1 MATIARW
8 FGRTLA
14 GWVVTVI
21 SISLIAESVAFSL
34 ADPAFYVDRLRNA
47 RVYETILDRAIAP
60 SIESALD
67 TPAGR
72 ASGLSERR
80 VMSAARRALPSRWV
94 YSQIETQLEGP
105 LGYLAGERSGFT
117 VRVSLRSRIPSIVS
131 ETRSLAVDADA
142 QALILDALIA
152 EPLSDAAAEMRS
164 YGLDMDDA
172 RLRESLAAIL
182 AEEWL
187 DALLAEAV
195 NEIGPYVM
203 GAADSFE
210 IVIPL
215 DQPLAAAESEVE
227 RFVAEVDW
235 YDAALEGFVASYV
248 DESLKDVDRTLGGF
262 AVNRGDVLEIIRSS
276 VTRDIAEP
284 AIADTAAQLTRYFLG
299 ESDAVS
305 VSVDL
310 AEAKSRAAP
319 QIGALGSQIA
329 NARALTVP
337 VCDAEDAAVRTAIIF
352 GVRTP
357 DCIPPIEP
365 ARSLAQARLSA
376 ARAEISAAFVETILD
391 PLPDRMTFT
400 HEDVRAQVR
409 ANAGEGALRNIDA
422 VRAAARDGFRYTNEN
437 FETDIARLYGAS
449 AVSGI
454 QEARDF
460 FQDGLR
466 FNQRHMRTAL
476 GSQIGDLVD
485 ILRTWF
491 PYARPATF
499 GGIALGALMALLAG
513 ALIGGSARSRLMW
526 ACATIAIA
534 GASTWA
540 LYGPLYG
547 IFLENRIA
555 AELRNAMQAG
565 GAPSEIM
572 GISTNIIG
580 DIALDAISAILNRAS
595 IAGAIYFAVGGT
607 LALLILVAK
616 PRTPKPRQ
624 ADSTQRRGG

>member
-21 SISLIAESVAFSL
+21 SISLIAESLAFSL

-47 RVYETILDRAIAP
+47 RVYETLLDGAIAP

-94 YSQIETQLEGP
+94 YRQMETQLEGP
-105 LGYLAGERSGFT
+105 LGYLAGERSGFI
-117 VRVSLRSRIPSIVS
+117 VRVSLKPRISSIVS
-131 ETRSLAVDADA
+131 ETRSLAVDADS

-164 YGLDMDDA
+164 YGLDIDDA

-187 DALLAEAV
+187 DARLSDAV

-203 GAADSFE
+203 GASDSFE

-215 DQPLAAAESEVE
+215 GKPLAAAESEVE

-235 YDAALEGFVASYV
+235 YDTALDGFVASYV

-262 AVNRGDVLEIIRSS
+262 AVNRGEVLEIIRSS

-305 VSVDL
+305 VSLDL

-319 QIGALGSQIA
+319 QIGALGAQIA

-337 VCDAEDAAVRTAIIF
+337 VCDAEDSAVRTAIIF

-365 ARSLAQARLSA
+365 ARSLAQARMSA
-376 ARAEISAAFVETILD
+376 ARAEISAAFVSAILD

-400 HEDVRAQVR
+400 HEDVRAQIR

-422 VRAAARDGFRYTNEN
+422 VRAAARDGFRYTDEN
-437 FETDIARLYGAS
+437 FESDIARLYGAS

-454 QEARDF
+454 EDARDF
-460 FQDGLR
+460 FQNGLR
-466 FNQRHMRTAL
+466 LDQRDMRTAL
-476 GSQIGDLVD
+476 GSQIGELVD

-595 IAGAIYFAVGGT
+595 IAGAICFAVGGT
-607 LALLILVAK
+607 LALFILVAK
-616 PRTPKPRQ
+616 PRPPKPRES
-624 ADSTQRRGG
+624 DSTQRRGG